1 MTKSRNLTADT
12 VLCSRLWRILDL
24 ISFIITFNY
33 YRFYTVDQEG
43 KRSYFSDEPEVYII
57 DTRYLDICVVL
68 APIKLIASDTMWV
81 CG

>member
-1 MTKSRNLTADT
+1 MVSASIGAFYKEKAHSPIIVYSLMLKSRNLTADT

-43 KRSYFSDEPEVYII
+43 KRSYFSDEPEV
-57 DTRYLDICVVL
+57 
-68 APIKLIASDTMWV
+68 
-81 CG
+81 